1 MRLKQARN
9 KENMN
14 VQEAWSTILTLKNN
28 QSLKRDV
35 LFSFLVGE
43 PNEWTN
49 RCITVSRTFS
59 KGEKMQDNIEPL
71 TRGQL
76 VLRFGEEEAVDHIN
90 KGKYKTTLDSDGVVI
105 YLVPQKKFKRW
116 VEGVE
121 EMKSIR
127 IS

>member
-1 MRLKQARN
+1 MRLKEARN
-9 KENMN
+9 RENMN
-14 VQEAWSTILTLKNN
+14 VQEAWATILTLKNN
-28 QSLKRDV
+28 QVLKRDV

-49 RCITVSRTFS
+49 RIITVSRTFS

-76 VLRFGEEEAVDHIN
+76 IARFGEEEAVSAIN
-90 KGKYKTTLDSDGVVI
+90 KNKYKVTRDDDGDVL
-105 YLVPQKKFKRW
+105 YLVPQKKYKRW

-121 EMKSIR
+121 EMKSSR
-127 IS
+127 I